1 MTRGKL
7 GAIFFDSNAALHR
20 LPSGAISSNRKSLR
34 SPLRRPRLRGRWLTR
49 GVLICVLALLLGE
62 CGTDPA
68 AAAPSQS
75 EGPVLVFTGDILLA
89 GRAGDLIAKEG
100 PEAPFAGVH
109 EILRRADLA
118 VGNLECALATSGEAA
133 DKQFT
138 FRGAPEAARALAA
151 AGFDLV
157 TLANNHSVDFG
168 PRALLETME
177 SLRRQNIRSVGAGA
191 DIAEARRS
199 ACFSFEPGPVKV
211 AILAFSNMLPTS
223 FYATAERPGTNPAR
237 LGAIAQE
244 VAAARAE
251 ADIVIV
257 LFHWGTELSPKPSPS
272 QRLLAKAAVDAGA
285 DLVVGHHPH
294 VLQGLERRGSALIA
308 YSLGNFLF
316 PSRERT
322 RQTVI
327 LSYRPRRDGSA
338 RVQLIPCLIEGY
350 RPRVAP
356 ERARRS
362 ILSAVAKLSRELGAE
377 LNPVDGSITLPP
389 RVAPVD
395 KPPPDS

>member
-1 MTRGKL
+1 M
-7 GAIFFDSNAALHR
+7 
-20 LPSGAISSNRKSLR
+20 
-34 SPLRRPRLRGRWLTR
+34 TR
-49 GVLICVLALLLGE
+49 GVLIRLLVVMLGVW
-62 CGTDPA
+62 G
-68 AAAPSQS
+68 AAPLAADPSRPD
-75 EGPVLVFTGDILLA
+75 GPVLVFTGDILLA
-89 GRAGDLIAKEG
+89 GRAGDLIAAEG

-109 EILRRADLA
+109 EMLRRADLA

-138 FRGAPEAARALAA
+138 FRGAPETARALAA
-151 AGFDLV
+151 AGCDLV

-177 SLRRQNIRSVGAGA
+177 SLRRHDIRSVGAGA
-191 DIAEARRS
+191 NMAEARRS
-199 ACFSFEPGPVKV
+199 VCFSFEPGPVKV

-223 FYATAERPGTNPAR
+223 FYATEERPGTNPAR
-237 LGAIAQE
+237 LGVITQD
-244 VAAARAE
+244 VAAARGE

-257 LFHWGTELSPKPSPS
+257 LFHWGTELSPKPSSS

-322 RQTVI
+322 RETVM
-327 LSYRPRRDGSA
+327 LCYRPRRDGSA
-338 RVQLIPCLIEGY
+338 RVQLIPCLIEGFQ
-350 RPRVAP
+350 PRVAP
-356 ERARRS
+356 EEERRS
-362 ILSAVAKLSRELGAE
+362 ILSGVAKLSRQLGAE
-377 LNPVDGSITLPP
+377 FDPVDGSIALPP
-389 RVAPVD
+389 RAVPVD
-395 KPPPDS
+395 KAPPDS